1 MQKEMIGQRIR
12 ELRISKTNMSQEDFA
27 SKIGMDRTYL
37 SKAESGKQNLT
48 IESICLICFGLH
60 ISLNEFFSPFTNI
73 ESGEKNEEK
82 SIKSI

>member
-1 MQKEMIGQRIR
+1 MIGQRIR

-27 SKIGMDRTYL
+27 AKIGMDRTYL

-48 IESICLICFGLH
+48 IESICLICSGLS
-60 ISLNEFFSPFTNI
+60 ISLNEFFSPFVEI
-73 ESGEKNEEK
+73 ENDDKNEK

>member
-1 MQKEMIGQRIR
+1 MIGQRIR

-48 IESICLICFGLH
+48 MESLSFRRKGRRQ
-60 ISLNEFFSPFTNI
+60 
-73 ESGEKNEEK
+73 G
-82 SIKSI
+82 

>member
-27 SKIGMDRTYL
+27 AKIGMDRTYL
-37 SKAESGKQNLT
+37 SKAESGKQNLK
-48 IESICLICFGLH
+48 IESICLICSGLS
-60 ISLNEFFSPFTNI
+60 ISLNEFFSPFVEI
-73 ESGEKNEEK
+73 ESDEKNEK